1 MKRIKFKQTKKLN
14 WFTLLWICSAVIAV
28 FLFFRWQIEK
38 SFLGIVE
45 RRTHFLTPLE
55 SGRIQTLLVKPGDKV
70 AKDQLLAVLYLT
82 DLKTNLENLQTE
94 LNRLQ
99 QMESARQDAYS
110 MQVERMRLRLDN
122 EASDLVER
130 MAMIESKSAELASL
144 NALIQRLQTAQEA
157 GLGYNRDLADLN
169 IQRDALVAYLNKLRE
184 ELPDSTTEP
193 ENLVEFTRSLQS
205 ADLDEMSKALLTEDM
220 EHAEELR
227 REIVETEHRINMRT
241 LVAPCDGYVTQ
252 VAAGQGDVVK
262 AFDSIMMIEEIHPS
276 RLIVYIPE
284 HSTVQPEIGN
294 PVQIFSSR
302 SKKFKTTGTVSFIHP
317 GFTRAEERIS
327 FRGQVFWARKVQVDL
342 GENNQLVPGE
352 VVTVRIANKGGFINN
367 HNSGVAVAESTI
379 LQKKPDSNQ
388 PPVLFDMDVPQK
400 QWSVT
405 SFEPSGVA
413 WCPGIE
419 KFLII
424 SDDTGINES
433 VTEHAPLIFKMNS
446 DGKVDQQMQRL
457 SGIATVNDLEGI
469 TAAGQDTYYL
479 ISSQNIS
486 KKGNRPANRE
496 YLLKVVRQDN
506 DFIVKDKVNL
516 LTLILNT
523 FSPEELKSLGLSIRK
538 SDQRPK
544 LNIEGI
550 AFDGQAL
557 YFGLKQPIAR
567 TGAIIWKLENPQ
579 KMFTNNRLEAGQLS
593 LFGIVDLK
601 RQNGRAAGI
610 SDLCF
615 DPYGKLWALSTIPD
629 ADQKEQIGALHRIDR
644 FADGR
649 LEAKDIF
656 YFPGLKPEGL
666 CFQER
671 THLLIVF
678 DKDNETPAYCFINP
692 EQL

>member
-1 MKRIKFKQTKKLN
+1 MKKLKYKQTKKLN
-14 WFTLLWICSAVIAV
+14 WYTLLWAGSAIIAV

-38 SFLGIVE
+38 NFLGIVE
-45 RRTHFLTPLE
+45 RRTHVVTPQE
-55 SGRIQTLLVKPGDKV
+55 SGRIQTLLVAPGDKV
-70 AKDQLLAVLYLT
+70 TKDQLLAVLYLT

-99 QMESARQDAYS
+99 KLEGARQDAS
-110 MQVERMRLRLDN
+110 TMQVERLRLRLNN

-130 MAMIESKSAELASL
+130 LAMIESKSAELASL
-144 NALIQRLQTAQEA
+144 NNLIQRLQTAQDA

-169 IQRDALVAYLNKLRE
+169 IQRDALVAYLNKLRQQ
-184 ELPDSTTEP
+184 LPDSTSP
-193 ENLVEFTRSLQS
+193 ENISESTRSLQS
-205 ADLDEMSKALLTEDM
+205 ADLDEMSKALLTEDL

-227 REIVETEHRINMRT
+227 REIVDTEHRINMRT

-252 VAAGQGDVVK
+252 VYANSGDVAK
-262 AFDSIMMIEEIHPS
+262 AFDPVLTIEETHPS

-302 SKKFKTTGTVSFIHP
+302 SKKFTTTGTVSFIHP

-367 HNSGVAVAESTI
+367 HNSGLAVAESTM

-388 PPVLFDMDVPQK
+388 LPALFDMDVPQK
-400 QWSVT
+400 LWSVT

-413 WCPGIE
+413 WCPEIE
-419 KFLII
+419 NFLMV
-424 SDDTGINES
+424 SDDTGINKS
-433 VTEHAPLIFKMNS
+433 GTEHAPSIFKMS
-446 DGKVDQQMQRL
+446 PEGKVDPQMQKL

-469 TAAGQDTYYL
+469 TAAGNGMYYL

-496 YLLKVVRQDN
+496 YLIKIVRQDN
-506 DFIVKDKVNL
+506 NFVVKDKVNL
-516 LTLILNT
+516 LTLILKT
-523 FSPEELKSLGLSIRK
+523 YPPEDLKRLGLSIK
-538 SDQRPK
+538 ESDQRPE

-557 YFGLKQPIAR
+557 YFGLKQPIAE

-579 KMFTNNRLEAGQLS
+579 KMFANNRLEAGQLS
-593 LFGIVDLK
+593 LFGTVNLK
-601 RQNGRAAGI
+601 RQNHRAAGI

-615 DPYGKLWALSTIPD
+615 DPYGKLWVLSTIPD
-629 ADQKEQIGALHRIDR
+629 AGQKEQIGALHRIDR

-649 LEAKDIF
+649 LEAKTVF

-666 CFQER
+666 CFQDR
-671 THLLIVF
+671 THLLIVI
-678 DKDNETPAYCFINP
+678 DKDNETPAYCYINP